1 MKTGIKDFFKQLREK
16 ERFEK
21 RVEELHY
28 TSGTETEKFTPL
40 YRQRMLGIP
49 NITFSICYKETIP
62 GQLTIP
68 NSETFLFRLD
78 DEDLKYF
85 ADKYRPQL
93 QKELEENIAT
103 LKNEY
108 DI

>member
-1 MKTGIKDFFKQLREK
+1 MKTGIKDFFKQLGEK
-16 ERFEK
+16 EICEQK
-21 RVEELHY
+21 VMELRNNTGT
-28 TSGTETEKFTPL
+28 TSPIF
-40 YRQRMLGIP
+40 RQATLGIP
-49 NITFSICYKETIP
+49 NIIFSIGYKAVVP
-62 GQLTIP
+62 GQLTMP
-68 NSETFLFRLD
+68 NNETFLFRLD

-103 LKNEY
+103 LKNDY